1 MNRGSL
7 NVVKNIPMTI
17 LKIIHKTLQI
27 FWALAD
33 KTGLKAIQ
41 NDNQKKNK
49 ECFEVIFNGVA
60 EDFISRKLVCFIA

>member
-7 NVVKNIPMTI
+7 NVVKNIHMTI

-41 NDNQKKNK
+41 NKDNQKKK
-49 ECFEVIFNGVA
+49 QSMF
-60 EDFISRKLVCFIA
+60 